1 MFITKNEQPGY
12 WYKIEMEKQR
22 MLQYM
27 ETVSP
32 SEAENIRKTIQD
44 LFRQTCILQV
54 KCDPV
59 TLIQRDNPR
68 YQICS
73 RHREFIADYLS
84 VLDCELIHD
93 PQEHIFRIAGEGV
106 LTERMSL
113 MTTKLVLLVKMIYRD
128 KIMGE
133 GLNATTTNLTE
144 IREYGK
150 NTNLITRKLTQQE
163 WQEALV
169 LMKTHQILELPSA
182 IANLEDNT
190 PIYIYSTINLFCS
203 AMDINELVREYQNE
217 VDQTDNIEEEIGFD
231 LEITEE

>member
-1 MFITKNEQPGY
+1 
-12 WYKIEMEKQR
+12 

-32 SEAENIRKTIQD
+32 AEAENIRKTIQD

-217 VDQTDNIEEEIGFD
+217 VDQTDNMEEEFELD
-231 LEITEE
+231 VEITEE

>member
-1 MFITKNEQPGY
+1 
-12 WYKIEMEKQR
+12 MEKQR

-203 AMDINELVREYQNE
+203 ALDINELVREYQNE
-217 VDQTDNIEEEIGFD
+217 LDQADSMEEEFELD
-231 LEITEE
+231 VEITEE

>member
-1 MFITKNEQPGY
+1 
-12 WYKIEMEKQR
+12 

-217 VDQTDNIEEEIGFD
+217 LDQADSMEEFELD
-231 LEITEE
+231 VEITEE

>member
-1 MFITKNEQPGY
+1 
-12 WYKIEMEKQR
+12 

-32 SEAENIRKTIQD
+32 AEAENIRKTIQD

-190 PIYIYSTINLFCS
+190 PLYIYSTINLFCS

-217 VDQTDNIEEEIGFD
+217 LDQADSMEEEFELD
-231 LEITEE
+231 VEITEE

>member
-1 MFITKNEQPGY
+1 
-12 WYKIEMEKQR
+12 

-32 SEAENIRKTIQD
+32 AEAENIRKTIQD

>member
-1 MFITKNEQPGY
+1 
-12 WYKIEMEKQR
+12 

-113 MTTKLVLLVKMIYRD
+113 TTTKLVLLIKMIYRD

-150 NTNLITRKLTQQE
+150 NTNLITRKLTGQE

-203 AMDINELVREYQNE
+203 ALDINELVREYQNE
-217 VDQTDNIEEEIGFD
+217 MDQTDNIEEEIGLD

>member
-1 MFITKNEQPGY
+1 
-12 WYKIEMEKQR
+12 

-32 SEAENIRKTIQD
+32 AEAENIRKTIQD

-217 VDQTDNIEEEIGFD
+217 VDQTDNIEEEIRFD

>member
-1 MFITKNEQPGY
+1 
-12 WYKIEMEKQR
+12 

-113 MTTKLVLLVKMIYRD
+113 TTTKLVLLIKMIYRD

-150 NTNLITRKLTQQE
+150 NTNLITRKLTGQE

-217 VDQTDNIEEEIGFD
+217 IDQTDNIEEEIGLD

>member
-12 WYKIEMEKQR
+12 WYKIEMEKYR

-32 SEAENIRKTIQD
+32 AEAENIRKTIQD

-217 VDQTDNIEEEIGFD
+217 LDQTDNIEEEIGLD

>member
-1 MFITKNEQPGY
+1 
-12 WYKIEMEKQR
+12 

-59 TLIQRDNPR
+59 TLNQRDNPR

-133 GLNATTTNLTE
+133 GLNATTTNLAE

-150 NTNLITRKLTQQE
+150 NTNLITRKLTGQE

-203 AMDINELVREYQNE
+203 ALDINELVREYQNE
-217 VDQTDNIEEEIGFD
+217 IDQTDNIEEKIGLD

>member
-1 MFITKNEQPGY
+1 
-12 WYKIEMEKQR
+12 

-32 SEAENIRKTIQD
+32 AEAENIRKTIQD

-150 NTNLITRKLTQQE
+150 NTNLITRKLTGQE

-217 VDQTDNIEEEIGFD
+217 LDRADSMEEEFELD
-231 LEITEE
+231 VEITEE

>member
-1 MFITKNEQPGY
+1 
-12 WYKIEMEKQR
+12 

-32 SEAENIRKTIQD
+32 AEAENIRKTIQD

-150 NTNLITRKLTQQE
+150 NTNLITRKLTGQE

-203 AMDINELVREYQNE
+203 ALDINELVREYQNE

>member
-1 MFITKNEQPGY
+1 
-12 WYKIEMEKQR
+12 

-93 PQEHIFRIAGEGV
+93 PQEHIFRIAGDGV

-150 NTNLITRKLTQQE
+150 NTNLITRKLTGQE

-203 AMDINELVREYQNE
+203 ALDINELVREYQNE
-217 VDQTDNIEEEIGFD
+217 MDQTDNIEEEIGLD